1 MEPNEKV
8 KKAMAETR
16 VTLEQLAIIRG
27 VSKQAMHQKL
37 QKELPEEM
45 QEELKRQVLDIARER
60 IMRAEEI
67 A

>member
-16 VTLEQLAIIRG
+16 VTLEQLALIRG

-60 IMRAEEI
+60 IMRAEDI

>member
-16 VTLEQLAIIRG
+16 VTLEQLAMIRG

>member
-16 VTLEQLAIIRG
+16 VTLEQLAMIRG

-45 QEELKRQVLDIARER
+45 QEELKRQVLDIARKR

>member
-16 VTLEQLAIIRG
+16 VTLEQLALIRG

>member
-1 MEPNEKV
+1 MEPNKKV
-8 KKAMAETR
+8 KAAMAETR
-16 VTLEQLAIIRG
+16 VTLEQLAMIRG

>member
-1 MEPNEKV
+1 MEPNKKV
-8 KKAMAETR
+8 KAAMAETK
-16 VTLEQLAIIRG
+16 VTLGQLAIIRG

-45 QEELKRQVLDIARER
+45 QEELKRQVLDIAKER